1 MGRSVRVFALWRWVN
16 GGASKMVS
24 FREMVV
30 TRKGK
35 KNEGKAGESLSFRA
49 NLRRERERE
58 NDSDG

>member
-24 FREMVV
+24 FREMVE

-58 NDSDG
+58 